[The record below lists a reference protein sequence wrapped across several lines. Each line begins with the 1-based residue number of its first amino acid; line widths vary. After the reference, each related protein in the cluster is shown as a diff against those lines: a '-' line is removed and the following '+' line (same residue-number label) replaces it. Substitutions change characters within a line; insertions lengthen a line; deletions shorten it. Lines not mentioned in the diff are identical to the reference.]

1 VWVCCPSLYM
11 QIPWIF
17 KEFSEIV
24 NQPAVMI
31 KQRSSGSHDTFIQVA
46 TSERHINSWDHPI
59 WTTRVAPGQRP
70 AFLQRSVFL
79 QRWGR
84 RSLNKSWA
92 ARPNSIIGR
101 CRVWVIQY
109 LETVMVAARMDQDRL
124 FWEFGNC
131 YFSTQSHLSGNYHCL
146 SARIMPHSHLS
157 CHPPRYWNRAALGDT
172 LLSIADLGHQ
182 DLFRAKQVA
191 DTDCLE
197 NMIVIKE
204 EIKSDGEKKRNSP
217 KYKEEYVQVP
227 QRVMWAQSRQQND
240 KHKVQVCMIEK
251 SQTVRQRTRA
261 KDPAKKFTI
270 SIVYT
275 LFSIY
280 IYNIYHLVI

>member
-1 VWVCCPSLYM
+1 MRVCCPSLYM

-70 AFLQRSVFL
+70 AFLQRSAFL

-109 LETVMVAARMDQDRL
+109 LETGMVAARMDQKKRW

-131 YFSTQSHLSGNYHCL
+131 YFRPKAIY
-146 SARIMPHSHLS
+146 
-157 CHPPRYWNRAALGDT
+157 LGIT
-172 LLSIADLGHQ
+172 L
-182 DLFRAKQVA
+182 
-191 DTDCLE
+191 
-197 NMIVIKE
+197 
-204 EIKSDGEKKRNSP
+204 
-217 KYKEEYVQVP
+217 
-227 QRVMWAQSRQQND
+227 W
-240 KHKVQVCMIEK
+240 
-251 SQTVRQRTRA
+251 
-261 KDPAKKFTI
+261 
-270 SIVYT
+270 
-275 LFSIY
+275 
-280 IYNIYHLVI
+280 